1 MDVSLV
7 DKHTINRVNSNIPR
21 YIYLLLFVL
30 LFGGGG
36 GGGDDDGNE
45 VRLRGVVDVPSYS
58 FIQSSR
64 TILMLPVIDWS
75 IWVDGTDL
83 TVPIQREVGSQEISV
98 KYRKS
103 TWWFVDLLSDMI
115 YM

>member
-1 MDVSLV
+1 M

-21 YIYLLLFVL
+21 YIYFLLFVL
-30 LFGGGG
+30 LFGDDDDD
-36 GGGDDDGNE
+36 DDDGND
-45 VRLRGVVDVPSYS
+45 VRLRGVVDVPSFS
-58 FIQSSR
+58 LLQSSR

-83 TVPIQREVGSQEISV
+83 NVPIQREVDSQESSV

-103 TWWFVDLLSDMI
+103 TWLFDDLLSDM
-115 YM
+115 